1 MRSFGGRAAWISAL
15 GGRNGTGAPYPN
27 LLLSDLVMATYCIGD
42 LHGCYNEFM
51 KLLEQIKFDPAQDEL
66 YLTGDLIGRG
76 PLPLET
82 MRAVLQLG
90 NRAHSVLGN
99 HDVNFLA
106 VAEGISI
113 ARPKDN
119 LEPLLNSS
127 LLPEIVDYFIST
139 PFLLQH
145 PKKQLI
151 MVHAGI
157 YPLWELTTTKKMAKE
172 LGKVMHDPV
181 RRRVLLTNMYS
192 DEPNIYTPEL
202 AGLPRWRFALTAFT
216 RMRLCYRSGVLD
228 FKNTA
233 ISPELVEKDGLY
245 PWFSLG
251 NVSRSKKKQYTLVFG
266 HWAALNGLCRR
277 PYFKAL
283 DTGCVWGDKLTCWC
297 FDTDKISQ
305 VKSTGYIQVK
315 AQVSKL

>member
-1 MRSFGGRAAWISAL
+1 
-15 GGRNGTGAPYPN
+15 
-27 LLLSDLVMATYCIGD
+27 MATYCIGD

-51 KLLEQIKFDPAQDEL
+51 KLLDLIKFDEAKDEI

-82 MRAVLQLG
+82 MKAVLKLK
-90 NRAHSVLGN
+90 NKVHAVLGN

-127 LLPEIVDYFIST
+127 LLPDIVQYLVNN
-139 PFLLQH
+139 PFLIQH
-145 PKKQLI
+145 ESKQLI
-151 MVHAGI
+151 ITHAGI
-157 YPLWELTTTKKMAKE
+157 YPLWELSTAKKMAKE
-172 LGKVMHDPV
+172 LSKVMRDPV
-181 RRRVLLTNMYS
+181 RRHVLLSNMYN
-192 DEPNIYTPEL
+192 DEPSLYTPEL
-202 AGLPRWRFALTAFT
+202 SGLQRWRFALNAFT
-216 RMRLCYRSGVLD
+216 RMRLCYRSGVMD

-251 NVSRSKKKQYTLVFG
+251 NVSKSKKKQYTVVFG

-277 PYFKAL
+277 PGFKAI

-297 FDTDKISQ
+297 FDTDKMTQ
-305 VKSTGYIQVK
+305 VKSTGYMQVK
-315 AQVSKL
+315 AQVSKV